1 MSNIL
6 KIGTLI
12 NNRVINSEKKENL
25 KSDTVQ
31 IFLQRSNKLEVFR
44 L

>member
-6 KIGTLI
+6 KIGALI

-31 IFLQRSNKLEVFR
+31 IFLQRSNKLVVFW

>member
-6 KIGTLI
+6 KIRVLI
-12 NNRVINSEKKENL
+12 NNRVINSKKRGELICN
-25 KSDTVQ
+25 TVQ
-31 IFLQRSNKLEVFR
+31 IFLQGSDKLVIFW